1 MCIRDSPLGKPEQ
14 LRTEHLRELKT
25 PTLILQGERDGFG
38 RRGEVESFELSPGIS
53 LEWLT
58 DGDHSFKP
66 RKSSGVSEAQNW
78 QQAVEAADR
87 FCRGLLSP

>member
-1 MCIRDSPLGKPEQ
+1 MGKPDQ
-14 LRTEHLRELKT
+14 LRTEHLRELTT

-38 RRGEVESFELSPGIS
+38 QRGEVEGYELSVSIS
-53 LEWLT
+53 LQWLP

-78 QQAVEAADR
+78 QQAVAEADR

>member
-1 MCIRDSPLGKPEQ
+1 MGKPEQ

-38 RRGEVESFELSPGIS
+38 HRSEVESYELSAAIS
-53 LEWLT
+53 LQWLA

-78 QQAVEAADR
+78 QQAVEVADR
-87 FCRGLLSP
+87 FCRSLLSP

>member
-1 MCIRDSPLGKPEQ
+1 M
-14 LRTEHLRELKT
+14 
-25 PTLILQGERDGFG
+25 ILQGERDGFG
-38 RRGEVESFELSPGIS
+38 RRGEVESYELSPSIS

-78 QQAVEAADR
+78 QQAVEAAEN
-87 FCRGLLSP
+87 FFSGLV